1 MKQNTNLSKKKRKLN
16 FLIGIFSFFG
26 LGILAIIVMSSG
38 VFAST
43 VSQGFKSTSD
53 IPVGTIVSLSVSG
66 REENEVEKATID
78 NQSQLVGVAT
88 GAENSVI
95 DVQPKG
101 TKVSVVSSG
110 NVKLFATTLDGE
122 IKKGDKLV
130 LSPIAGVATRFVS
143 GTQGRLIA
151 VAQESAGDENS
162 SFSSVEVQSS
172 NGKSKRIELGLI
184 NVILTLEADH
194 QSTTA
199 IEADKNILT
208 QVVSQVTGK
217 SVSTTRIITAGVV
230 FASSMAV
237 AGVILQGSVRGTFVS
252 LGRNPL
258 SQSSLIPALARMSAL
273 AIFILSAGSS
283 VAYFILST

>member
-1 MKQNTNLSKKKRKLN
+1 MKQNTNLSKKKWKPN
-16 FLIGIFSFFG
+16 FLIGMFSLFC
-26 LGILAIIVMSSG
+26 LGILTIIVMSSG

-53 IPVGTIVSLSVSG
+53 IPVGTIVSLSG

-110 NVKLFATTLDGE
+110 NVKLFVTTLDGE

-172 NGKSKRIELGLI
+172 NGKSKRVGLGLI
-184 NVILTLEADH
+184 NVILTLEADQ

-199 IEADKNILT
+199 IEVDKNILT